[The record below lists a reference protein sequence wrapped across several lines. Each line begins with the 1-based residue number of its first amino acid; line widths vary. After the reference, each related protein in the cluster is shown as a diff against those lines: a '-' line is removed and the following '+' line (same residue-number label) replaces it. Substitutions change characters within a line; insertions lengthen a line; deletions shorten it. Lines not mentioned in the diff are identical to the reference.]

1 MLVRTFRGLAV
12 VAAALVATGCATTTQ
27 IRALQPAEVGAAASL
42 KTIGVAP
49 FEQKARTH
57 VSLDSKIEAELAN
70 YQLEQ
75 GVNYYSVVDRSNLEN
90 VIKEQKFQLSGL
102 SDRKTAATVGK
113 LAGAQALVVGN
124 VSAAG
129 VEDREY
135 YEKRVRNTGCDAKGK
150 NCTGKEEYNVR
161 CTARTVTVGAQV
173 KLTDIE
179 RGDFITAN
187 NYNQNKTWKNCED
200 GATGDLG
207 QNFTNLKCMFGSC
220 SAADQVKFPAGDQGL
235 EILADE
241 IASSFVHR
249 LVPHYVVFKVKLYKS
264 PEVKLEGAAKD
275 QFKAANDFI
284 KAGRIDRADELLT
297 KLMDS
302 TQGQS
307 YVITYNYGVVTEA
320 KGEFEEALKLY
331 QAADKLTMKPEKNI
345 NEALVRI
352 QKIISDE
359 KKANEQIS
367 KQAAL

>member
-42 KTIGVAP
+42 KTVGVAP
-49 FEQKARTH
+49 FEQKAKTH
-57 VSLDSKIEAELAN
+57 VSLDAKIETELAN
-70 YQLEQ
+70 YQLEP
-75 GVNYYSVVDRSNLEN
+75 GVNYYRVVDRSNLEN

-102 SDRKTAATVGK
+102 SDRKTAAAVGK

-135 YEKRVRNTGCDAKGK
+135 YENRVRNVNCDSKGK
-150 NCTGKEEYNVR
+150 NCQKQEYTVR

-187 NYNQNKTWKNCED
+187 NYSQNKTWKQCED

-207 QNFTNLKCMFGSC
+207 QNFTNLKCMFGSSC
-220 SAADQVKFPAGDQGL
+220 SAAEQVKFPSGDQGL

-241 IASSFVHR
+241 IASAFVHR

-307 YVITYNYGVVTEA
+307 YVITYNYGVIAEA

-359 KKANEQIS
+359 KRANEQIS